1 VRKHELDVFS
11 LLAGMVFVAV
21 AVVHLV
27 TANTTHT
34 SDVRW
39 VFPVAM
45 VLVGLASLIGL
56 VRRGVREPAPAQA
69 APSSPPAPAPEEEV
83 ETEGL

>member
-27 TANTTHT
+27 TANTTHS

-56 VRRGVREPAPAQA
+56 VRRGAREPAVVPTP
-69 APSSPPAPAPEEEV
+69 PSPMPEEAGDA
-83 ETEGL
+83 EGL

>member
-1 VRKHELDVFS
+1 MRKHELDVFS

-27 TANTTHT
+27 TANTTHS

-56 VRRGVREPAPAQA
+56 VRRGAREPAPAPA
-69 APSSPPAPAPEEEV
+69 APTPTPEESGD
-83 ETEGL
+83 TEGL

>member
-27 TANTTHT
+27 TANTTHS

-56 VRRGVREPAPAQA
+56 VRRGGREPGVVPT
-69 APSSPPAPAPEEEV
+69 APAPMPEEAADA
-83 ETEGL
+83 EGL

>member
-27 TANTTHT
+27 TANTTHS

-69 APSSPPAPAPEEEV
+69 APSPAPEEEAD
-83 ETEGL
+83 TEGL

>member
-27 TANTTHT
+27 TANTTHST
-34 SDVRW
+34 DVRW

-45 VLVGLASLIGL
+45 VLVGLASLVGL
-56 VRRGVREPAPAQA
+56 VRRGAREPEPARSP
-69 APSSPPAPAPEEEV
+69 APSQAPEEAAD
-83 ETEGL
+83 TEGW

>member
-11 LLAGMVFVAV
+11 LLAGLVFVAV

-27 TANTTHT
+27 TANTHHS
-34 SDVRW
+34 SDDRW

-56 VRRGVREPAPAQA
+56 VRRGVRAPAAPA
-69 APSSPPAPAPEEEV
+69 APTPMPEEAGD
-83 ETEGL
+83 TEGL

>member
-1 VRKHELDVFS
+1 MRKHELDVFS

-27 TANTTHT
+27 TANTTHS

-56 VRRGVREPAPAQA
+56 VRRGAREPEPAPSP
-69 APSSPPAPAPEEEV
+69 APSQAPEEAAD
-83 ETEGL
+83 TEGL

>member
-1 VRKHELDVFS
+1 MRKHELDVFS
-11 LLAGMVFVAV
+11 LLAGLVFVSV

-27 TANTTHT
+27 TANTTHS

-56 VRRGVREPAPAQA
+56 VRRGVREPEPAPAA
-69 APSSPPAPAPEEEV
+69 APEPAPEEV
-83 ETEGL
+83 ADTEGL

>member
-1 VRKHELDVFS
+1 MRKHELDVFS

-27 TANTTHT
+27 TANTTHS

-56 VRRGVREPAPAQA
+56 VRRGPREPAASTA
-69 APSSPPAPAPEEEV
+69 APTQTSEEAGD
-83 ETEGL
+83 TEGL

>member
-1 VRKHELDVFS
+1 MRKHELDVFS

-27 TANTTHT
+27 TANTTHS

-56 VRRGVREPAPAQA
+56 VRRGAREPAPAPT
-69 APSSPPAPAPEEEV
+69 APTPTPEEAG

>member
-27 TANTTHT
+27 TANTTHS

-56 VRRGVREPAPAQA
+56 VRRGAREPAPAPA
-69 APSSPPAPAPEEEV
+69 APTPTPEEAGD
-83 ETEGL
+83 TEGL

>member
-1 VRKHELDVFS
+1 MRKHELDVFS

-27 TANTTHT
+27 TANTTHS

-56 VRRGVREPAPAQA
+56 VRRGAREPAPATVPA
-69 APSSPPAPAPEEEV
+69 APTPAPDEAAD
-83 ETEGL
+83 TEGL

>member
-1 VRKHELDVFS
+1 MRKHELDVFS

-27 TANTTHT
+27 TANTHHS
-34 SDVRW
+34 SDDRW

-56 VRRGVREPAPAQA
+56 VRRGAREPAVVPTP
-69 APSSPPAPAPEEEV
+69 PSPMPEEAEDA
-83 ETEGL
+83 EGL

>member
-1 VRKHELDVFS
+1 MRKHELDVFS

-27 TANTTHT
+27 TANTTHS

-56 VRRGVREPAPAQA
+56 VRRGPREPAPAPA
-69 APSSPPAPAPEEEV
+69 ASTPTPEEAGD
-83 ETEGL
+83 TEGL

>member
-11 LLAGMVFVAV
+11 LLAGLVFVSV

-27 TANTTHT
+27 TADTTHS

-56 VRRGVREPAPAQA
+56 VRRGAREEPAPT
-69 APSSPPAPAPEEEV
+69 PAPTPASAPGEASD
-83 ETEGL
+83 TEGL

>member
-11 LLAGMVFVAV
+11 LLAGLVFVSV

-27 TANTTHT
+27 TADTTHS

-56 VRRGVREPAPAQA
+56 VRRGGREEPAPT
-69 APSSPPAPAPEEEV
+69 PAPTPASAPGEASD
-83 ETEGL
+83 TEGL

>member
-1 VRKHELDVFS
+1 MRKHELDVFS

-27 TANTTHT
+27 TANTTHS

-56 VRRGVREPAPAQA
+56 VRRGVREPAPA
-69 APSSPPAPAPEEEV
+69 APSPSPAPEEAGDA
-83 ETEGL
+83 EGL

>member
-27 TANTTHT
+27 TANTTHS

-45 VLVGLASLIGL
+45 VLVGVASLVGL
-56 VRRGVREPAPAQA
+56 VRRGAREPAPV
-69 APSSPPAPAPEEEV
+69 PPTPTPEEEGD
-83 ETEGL
+83 TEGL

>member
-1 VRKHELDVFS
+1 MRKHELDVFS

-27 TANTTHT
+27 TANTTHS

-56 VRRGVREPAPAQA
+56 VRRGAREPAPAPA
-69 APSSPPAPAPEEEV
+69 AATPTPEEAGD
-83 ETEGL
+83 TEGL

>member
-1 VRKHELDVFS
+1 MRKHELDVFS

-27 TANTTHT
+27 TANTTHS

-56 VRRGVREPAPAQA
+56 VRRGAREPAPAPA
-69 APSSPPAPAPEEEV
+69 APTPTPEEAGD
-83 ETEGL
+83 TEGL

>member
-1 VRKHELDVFS
+1 MRKHELDVFS
-11 LLAGMVFVAV
+11 LLAGVVFVAV

-27 TANTTHT
+27 TANTTHS

-56 VRRGVREPAPAQA
+56 VRRGAREPAPVT
-69 APSSPPAPAPEEEV
+69 PTPTPEDAGD
-83 ETEGL
+83 TGGL

>member
-27 TANTTHT
+27 TANTTHST
-34 SDVRW
+34 DVRW

-56 VRRGVREPAPAQA
+56 VRRGARQPDTAAA
-69 APSSPPAPAPEEEV
+69 APTPAPEE
-83 ETEGL
+83 TGDPDGL

>member
-27 TANTTHT
+27 TANTTHS

-56 VRRGVREPAPAQA
+56 VRRGAREPAPV
-69 APSSPPAPAPEEEV
+69 PAVPTPTPEEAGD
-83 ETEGL
+83 TEGL